1 MNNELKP
8 GITLELTEE
17 VTSDK
22 TASAIGSGMLP
33 VYATPAMIA
42 LMENAACNSVADYL
56 EDGQG
61 TVGTSMNVQH
71 VSATAED
78 RQVRAVATLTEV
90 DGRRLVF
97 DVEAFDDA
105 GLIGKGTHERF
116 IITNEKFLAKA
127 KNK

>member
-42 LMENAACNSVADYL
+42 LMENAACNSVSDYL